1 MYIYRNNLIIRP
13 MVRTKFYYKL
23 GYNLKATTSPNIFL
37 LDINFEKSTIK
48 LHFLLIFF
56 ILIKILK
63 INSYAI
69 NQLFKLQIFVAKNY
83 T

>member
-1 MYIYRNNLIIRP
+1 

-23 GYNLKATTSPNIFL
+23 GYNLKATTSLNIFL
-37 LDINFEKSTIK
+37 LYINFEKSTIK

>member
-1 MYIYRNNLIIRP
+1 